1 MNQVVEQVLRC
12 SLDQEKRLKEW
23 DKILPT
29 IEMVVNSSV
38 NKSTGYSPFFL
49 MHGHHP
55 VTPLELLR
63 DREESTVEPVNEF
76 LTRMDSTWWMAKQNM
91 NKAQERM
98 KKYEDRRCR
107 LINFEEGDRV
117 LLSTQN
123 LRFKNIPNKL
133 RQRFVGPF
141 RIEEKIGKS
150 AYRLGL
156 LDEWKIHDVFHVS
169 LLKLWQ
175 C

>member
-1 MNQVVEQVLRC
+1 
-12 SLDQEKRLKEW
+12 
-23 DKILPT
+23 
-29 IEMVVNSSV
+29 MVVNSFV
-38 NKSTGYSPFFL
+38 KKSTGYSPFFL

-63 DREESTVEPVNEF
+63 DREESIVEPVNEF
-76 LTRMDSTWWMAKQNM
+76 LMCMDSTWRIAKENM
-91 NKAQERM
+91 NKAQEYM
-98 KKYEDRRCR
+98 KKYEDRWCR

-123 LRFKNIPNKL
+123 FQFKNIPNKL

-141 RIEEKIGKS
+141 RVEEKISES

-156 LDEWKIHDVFHVS
+156 PTEWKIHDAFYIS
-169 LLKLWQ
+169 LLKLW
-175 C
+175 

>member
-1 MNQVVEQVLRC
+1 
-12 SLDQEKRLKEW
+12 
-23 DKILPT
+23 
-29 IEMVVNSSV
+29 MVVNSSV
-38 NKSTGYSPFFL
+38 NKSTSYSLFFL

-63 DREESTVEPVNEF
+63 DQEESSIESFNEF
-76 LTRMDSTWWMAKQNM
+76 LMHMDSTWQIAKENM

-98 KKYEDRRCR
+98 KKYEDRRYR

-123 LRFKNIPNKL
+123 LRFKNISNKL

-141 RIEEKIGKS
+141 RVEEK
-150 AYRLGL
+150 
-156 LDEWKIHDVFHVS
+156 
-169 LLKLWQ
+169 
-175 C
+175 

>member
-1 MNQVVEQVLRC
+1 M
-12 SLDQEKRLKEW
+12 
-23 DKILPT
+23 
-29 IEMVVNSSV
+29 
-38 NKSTGYSPFFL
+38 
-49 MHGHHP
+49 
-55 VTPLELLR
+55 LR

-76 LTRMDSTWWMAKQNM
+76 LTHMDSTWRIAKENM

-98 KKYEDRRCR
+98 KKYEDRHCR

-141 RIEEKIGKS
+141 RVEEKKLENLHIG
-150 AYRLGL
+150 
-156 LDEWKIHDVFHVS
+156 
-169 LLKLWQ
+169 
-175 C
+175 

>member
-1 MNQVVEQVLRC
+1 
-12 SLDQEKRLKEW
+12 
-23 DKILPT
+23 
-29 IEMVVNSSV
+29 
-38 NKSTGYSPFFL
+38 
-49 MHGHHP
+49 
-55 VTPLELLR
+55 
-63 DREESTVEPVNEF
+63 
-76 LTRMDSTWWMAKQNM
+76 M

-98 KKYEDRRCR
+98 KKYEDCRCR
-107 LINFEEGDRV
+107 LINFEEGDRI

-141 RIEEKIGKS
+141 RVEEKIGKF

-169 LLKLWQ
+169 LLKLWWCQ
-175 C
+175 VAKVLYNPSFEVEYAELEDAGYKDEDREVDKILRYREYSKGSTCTREYLVLFKNESIENPTWVFKNYFVMK